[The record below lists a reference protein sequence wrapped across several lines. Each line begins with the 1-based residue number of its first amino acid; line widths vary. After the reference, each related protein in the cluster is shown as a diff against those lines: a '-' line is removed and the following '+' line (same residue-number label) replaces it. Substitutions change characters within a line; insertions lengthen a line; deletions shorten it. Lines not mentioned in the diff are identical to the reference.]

1 VLLQCCCLT
10 GCCRII
16 APGIW
21 TRAGSAVSPCGS
33 VGRGTQ
39 WDAGPLQ
46 LMLGFPSLP
55 PCLQIFTSPLEPAH
69 PTRMPGSPVRP
80 LYHKLEERP
89 VIVSQKFLVEA
100 AEHLRR
106 SKGGLFLASVP
117 AETGTPQ
124 PCRTLRSQQWHHGE
138 GHTWLRHPGQL
149 SWELCA
155 QVGQLGCSE
164 VAQKCLGC
172 KCVLLML
179 CWNQWLRC
187 KRTAIVL
194 PSCVPWPMGLTTK
207 VISC

>member
-1 VLLQCCCLT
+1 MGKEKRERVNSQKCFAHGAVTQCTLPAAGLTPAYAGRLLLSLLAFGLDGGLSQVSSRRVLLQCCCLT

-124 PCRTLRSQQWHHGE
+124 PCRTLRSQQ
-138 GHTWLRHPGQL
+138 
-149 SWELCA
+149 
-155 QVGQLGCSE
+155 
-164 VAQKCLGC
+164 
-172 KCVLLML
+172 
-179 CWNQWLRC
+179 
-187 KRTAIVL
+187 
-194 PSCVPWPMGLTTK
+194 
-207 VISC
+207 